1 MGESTERLVLRSR
14 ECRNV
19 QEGIVYRDFQATHRD
34 YLGRMVVLAKRD
46 TSIMSC
52 DIAAATNMR
61 ITG

>member
-1 MGESTERLVLRSR
+1 MGESTEWLVLRSR

-34 YLGRMVVLAKRD
+34 YLGSAVSAKCD
-46 TSIMSC
+46 TSIRSC